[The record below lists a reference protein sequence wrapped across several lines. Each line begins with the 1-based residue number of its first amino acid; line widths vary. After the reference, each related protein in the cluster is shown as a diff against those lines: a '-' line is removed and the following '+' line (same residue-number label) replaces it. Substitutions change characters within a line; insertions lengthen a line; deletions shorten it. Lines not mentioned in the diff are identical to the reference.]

1 MNIIHFPPQPNIC
14 RVVFISMDPLL
25 QDKKTINIV
34 WLKRDLRSIDHLPLY
49 MAEQDGLPYL
59 IVYLFEP
66 SLIQY
71 PDTSLRHLQFQ
82 YHSLLALDKKLEKY
96 NRKVI
101 RFYAEAIE
109 AFDEVSSYYTI
120 KHIFSYQESGPQI
133 TYDRDKAIAQ
143 FCIERNIIWKEF
155 QRDGIIRGIRNREHW
170 DKKWYATMC
179 SPIIYNHYSINTLP
193 PFVSLKKIPEGLIN
207 ELGNYPIAYQPAGEE
222 NAIRYLDGFIKERSI
237 NYTRHISK
245 PEESRKSCSR
255 LSPYLSWGNLSVKQV
270 YQALEHATKIS
281 PYKRSIKNAITRLK
295 WRCHFIQ
302 KFEVDCSYEYKCINE
317 GFELLEHPRNDIY
330 IEAWKSGKTGYPLID
345 ACMQCLIQTGWINFR
360 MRAMLVSFFCHH
372 LYHDW
377 RYGAQYL
384 ASLFLDYEPGIHYP
398 QFQMQA
404 GTTGI
409 NTIRI
414 YNPIKQ
420 STEHDPHGHFIKKWI
435 PGLQDV
441 PENFIHEPYGMSL
454 MDQQLCKVTI
464 GIDYLQPIIDVTE
477 AGKHAR
483 QKIWGHKKHPAVKS
497 QKFRILHRH
506 ARPRTEIK

>member
-1 MNIIHFPPQPNIC
+1 MNIIHFPPQPNFWQF
-14 RVVFISMDPLL
+14 VLMPVTLVTK
-25 QDKKTINIV
+25 DKKAINIV
-34 WLKRDLRSIDHLPLY
+34 WLKRDLRTADHLPLL
-49 MAEQDGLPYL
+49 MAEEEGLPYL
-59 IVYLFEP
+59 IIFIFEP
-66 SLIQY
+66 SLIQN

-82 YHSLLALDKKLEKY
+82 YHSLQAMDKKLEPL

-109 AFDEVSSYYTI
+109 SFDEITSYYTI

-143 FCIERNIIWKEF
+143 FCIERNIFWKQF
-155 QRDGIIRGIRNREHW
+155 QRDGIIRGIRNREQW

-179 SPIIYNHYSINTLP
+179 SPIIDNHYSINTRP
-193 PFVSLKKIPEGLIN
+193 PIVSLRKIPEGLIN
-207 ELGNYPIAYQPAGEE
+207 ELDNYPIAFQPAGEE
-222 NAIRYLDGFIKERSI
+222 NALRYLDSFISTRSI
-237 NYTRHISK
+237 NYSRHISK

-255 LSPYLSWGNLSVKQV
+255 LSPYLSWGNLSVKQA
-270 YQALEHATKIS
+270 YQVLDHATKIS
-281 PYKRSIKNAITRLK
+281 PYKQPIKNAITRLK

-317 GFELLEHPRNDIY
+317 GFELLEHPRIDAY

-372 LYHDW
+372 LYQDW

-420 STEHDPHGHFIKKWI
+420 STDHDPHGHFIKKWI
-435 PGLQDV
+435 PELLAV
-441 PENFIHEPYGMSL
+441 PENFIHEPYAMSL
-454 MDQQLCKVTI
+454 MDQQLCNMII
-464 GIDYLQPIIDVTE
+464 GVDYPQPIIDVTE
-477 AGKHAR
+477 AGKQAR
-483 QKIWGHKKHPAVKS
+483 QKIWGHKKHPSVK
-497 QKFRILHRH
+497 LHIYSLLKRH
-506 ARPRTEIK
+506 TRKV